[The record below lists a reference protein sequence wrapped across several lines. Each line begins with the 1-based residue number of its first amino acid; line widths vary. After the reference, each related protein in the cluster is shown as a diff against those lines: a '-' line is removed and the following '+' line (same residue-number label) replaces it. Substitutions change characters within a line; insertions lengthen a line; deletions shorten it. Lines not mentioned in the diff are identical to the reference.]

1 MQAGG
6 LAEGQAGGGALLD
19 ARQTFGQQRDLLT
32 QLAQLFAHADIDLL
46 VRLDALALLF
56 QALLDRRQ
64 LLGLLRCLSLLI
76 ALPAGQPDAQ
86 ANARPAQTIPRPPG
100 RSAPQMLSS
109 SDHSS

>member
-6 LAEGQAGGGALLD
+6 LAEGQAGGGALFD
-19 ARQTFGQQRDLLT
+19 AHQTFGQRRDLLT
-32 QLAQLFAHADIDLL
+32 HFAHADIDLL